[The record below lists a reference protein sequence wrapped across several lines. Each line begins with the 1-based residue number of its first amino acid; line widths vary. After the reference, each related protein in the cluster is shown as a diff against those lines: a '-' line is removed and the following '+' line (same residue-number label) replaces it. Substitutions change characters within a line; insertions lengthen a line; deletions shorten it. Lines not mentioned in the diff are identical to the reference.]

1 MHSHKLGIEAKGLE
15 VSQTRI
21 GQEVHPR
28 IVYLH
33 LLFLFTIVNYWHG
46 QNLWRDVELALV
58 II

>member
-33 LLFLFTIVNYWHG
+33 LFLFTIVIGMARIYGGMW
-46 QNLWRDVELALV
+46 NLPW
-58 II
+58 